1 MKREGVE
8 CHKMWEEC
16 HLFWLDYLVHGF
28 GNCVDDTP
36 TETGLKKKKHISY
49 IKMHGEWKE
58 RNLMHMPKLALQD
71 QIKEIS

>member
-1 MKREGVE
+1 MKSVMDCERSVII
-8 CHKMWEEC
+8 MT
-16 HLFWLDYLVHGF
+16 LLRLDYLVYGL